1 MRTITSMTMILAL
14 VGGLLGTSFSAMAA
28 ENLSD
33 DSYYEGQFHK
43 SYAQPYNGSVSNT
56 PTQYFY
62 IDGRWQP
69 TYAPVIPNVKGAS
82 PQKPTEYFY
91 YGSQWHPS
99 YVNRWHES
107 PY

>member
-1 MRTITSMTMILAL
+1 MRTITSMTMALAL
-14 VGGLLGTSFSAMAA
+14 AGGLLGASFCAAAA

-62 IDGRWQP
+62 IDGQWQP
-69 TYAPVIPNVKGAS
+69 TYEPASSSVKGATS
-82 PQKPTEYFY
+82 PAPTEYFY
-91 YGSQWHPS
+91 YGNQWHPS
-99 YVNRWHES
+99 YVNRWNAQH
-107 PY
+107 